1 MFINNVSIG
10 MDSYILYI
18 MYMEGNGMKTTEMIE
33 ILEHCLDMYGDCEL
47 VCLDFLGSA
56 NQIEEV
62 EFIGSDKVLLMAD
75 TFYDR
80 TKLKLYRST
89 EHNKNNGSD

>member
-1 MFINNVSIG
+1 MFINNVSFS

-18 MYMEGNGMKTTEMIE
+18 MYMEGYGMKTTEMIE
-33 ILEHCLDMYGDCEL
+33 MLEHCLEVFGDCEL

-56 NQIEEV
+56 DPIEIV
-62 EFIGSDKVLLMAD
+62 EFIGSDRVLLMAD

-89 EHNKNNGSD
+89 EHTKNEGD

>member
-18 MYMEGNGMKTTEMIE
+18 MYMEGYGMKTTEMIE
-33 ILEHCLDMYGDCEL
+33 ILEHCLEVFGDCEL

-56 NQIEEV
+56 DAIEIV
-62 EFIGSDKVLLMAD
+62 EFIGSDRVLLMAD

-80 TKLKLYRST
+80 TKLKLYKST
-89 EHNKNNGSD
+89 EHSKNEGD

>member
-1 MFINNVSIG
+1 MLSNDVNLS

-18 MYMEGNGMKTTEMIE
+18 MYMEGYGMKTTEMIE
-33 ILEHCLDMYGDCEL
+33 ILEHCLEVFGDCEL
-47 VCLDFLGSA
+47 VCLDSLGSA
-56 NQIEEV
+56 DAIEIV

-89 EHNKNNGSD
+89 EHNKNEGD